1 MGMSNSEIIAILGA
15 VWIAT
20 MIVPKSFQNR
30 TMLLLLLMGLSVVF
44 AIAVGLDQVS
54 RMFNDPNRFWFIS

>member
-1 MGMSNSEIIAILGA
+1 MSNSEIIAILGA
-15 VWIAT
+15 IWIAT
-20 MIVPKSFQNR
+20 MIVPKSFQRR

-44 AIAVGLDQVS
+44 AIALGLDQVS

>member
-1 MGMSNSEIIAILGA
+1 MSNSEIIAILGA

-20 MIVPKSFQNR
+20 TIVPKSFQNR

-44 AIAVGLDQVS
+44 AIALGLDQVS
-54 RMFNDPNRFWFIS
+54 RMFNDPNRYWFIS

>member
-1 MGMSNSEIIAILGA
+1 MSNSEIIAILGA

-20 MIVPKSFQNR
+20 TIVPKSFQNR

-44 AIAVGLDQVS
+44 AIALGLDQVS

>member
-1 MGMSNSEIIAILGA
+1 
-15 VWIAT
+15 

>member
-1 MGMSNSEIIAILGA
+1 MSNSEIIAILGA

-20 MIVPKSFQNR
+20 TIVPKSFQNR

-44 AIAVGLDQVS
+44 AIALGLHQVS